1 MAGSGLGQQMAKNVH
16 KSSVFELWKEAG
28 RPIDVRIEGASML
41 PLIRPGD
48 TVSLCL
54 INGDELKTGDLIAF
68 RQDGDLIV
76 HRFIKQRRIDR
87 SRWLCQKGDNLS
99 GWSWIPEDDVLGR
112 VESIRGRGK
121 VIYMNTRPWTWI
133 NRVMGISWL
142 LWISVVEKVRLLKA
156 RIAVGRPLPI
166 LGGLAGWMGRALNS
180 AYGYIVIKAI
190 GGTKT

>member
-156 RIAVGRPLPI
+156 CVAVGRPLPI

-180 AYGYIVIKAI
+180 VYGYIVIKAI

>member
-1 MAGSGLGQQMAKNVH
+1 MAGSGLRQQMAKNVH

-76 HRFIKQRRIDR
+76 HRFIKQRKIDR

-190 GGTKT
+190 GGTKI

>member
-1 MAGSGLGQQMAKNVH
+1 MAGSGLRQQMAKNVH

-76 HRFIKQRRIDR
+76 HRFIKQRKIDR

-156 RIAVGRPLPI
+156 CVAVGRPLPI

>member
-1 MAGSGLGQQMAKNVH
+1 MAKNVH

-54 INGDELKTGDLIAF
+54 INGDELKTGELIAF
-68 RQDGDLIV
+68 RQDEGLIV
-76 HRFIKQRRIDR
+76 HRFIKQRKINK
-87 SRWLCQKGDNLS
+87 SLWFCQKGDNLS
-99 GWSWIPEDDVLGR
+99 GWSWISEDDVLGR

-121 VIYMNTRPWTWI
+121 VIYLNTRPWTWI

-142 LWISVVEKVRLLKA
+142 LWISFVEKVRLSKA
-156 RIAVGRPLPI
+156 YAVVGRPLPI
-166 LGGLAGWMGRALNS
+166 PGGLAGCMGRALNS
-180 AYGYIVIKAI
+180 AYAYIVIKAI
-190 GGTKT
+190 GSIKT